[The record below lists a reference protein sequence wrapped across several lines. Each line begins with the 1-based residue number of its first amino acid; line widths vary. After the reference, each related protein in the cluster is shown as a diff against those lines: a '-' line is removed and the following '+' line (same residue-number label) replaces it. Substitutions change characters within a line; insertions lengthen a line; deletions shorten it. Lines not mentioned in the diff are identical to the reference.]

1 LQRGIKLTYEPPRG
15 IKNSLKRSYNMHD
28 WDRTE
33 TVSKPAIYKKMLF
46 ALSFFHATVIE
57 RRKFGPLGWN
67 IPYGFSITDL
77 QISV

>member
-1 LQRGIKLTYEPPRG
+1 
-15 IKNSLKRSYNMHD
+15 MHD